1 MGKNMFLFK
10 FFSSFTILVLLLFG
24 SPAFS
29 DSIDPVVDAIR
40 AGSSS
45 DLAEYFESSISLN
58 IDGQQGDYSK
68 SQAEIVLKDFFK
80 KNPPLGFSIVFKSE
94 TNSSLSSYIGEYKSA
109 QNQFRVLIKISQQ
122 GGNSRIYSLEFVE
135 D

>member
-94 TNSSLSSYIGEYKSA
+94 TNSSLSSYIGEYKSS

-122 GGNSRIYSLEFVE
+122 GANSRIYSLEFVE

>member
-1 MGKNMFLFK
+1 MVKNMFLFK

-94 TNSSLSSYIGEYKSA
+94 TNSSLSSYIGEYKSS

-122 GGNSRIYSLEFVE
+122 GANSRIYSLEFVE

>member
-40 AGSSS
+40 DGSSS

-94 TNSSLSSYIGEYKSA
+94 TNSSLSSYIGEYKSS

-122 GGNSRIYSLEFVE
+122 GANSRIYSLEFVE

>member
-94 TNSSLSSYIGEYKSA
+94 TNSSLSSYIGEYKSS
-109 QNQFRVLIKISQQ
+109 QNLFRVLIKISQK
-122 GGNSRIYSLEFVE
+122 GANSRIYSLEFVE

>member
-1 MGKNMFLFK
+1 MFLFK

-24 SPAFS
+24 SSAFS

-80 KNPPLGFSIVFKSE
+80 KNPPLGFGIVFKSE

-109 QNQFRVLIKISQQ
+109 QYQFRVLIKISKQ
-122 GGNSRIYSLEFVE
+122 GANSRIYSLEFVE

>member
-1 MGKNMFLFK
+1 MFLFK

-94 TNSSLSSYIGEYKSA
+94 TNSSLSSYIGEYKSS

-122 GGNSRIYSLEFVE
+122 GANSRIYSLEFVE

>member
-1 MGKNMFLFK
+1 
-10 FFSSFTILVLLLFG
+10 VLLLFG

-40 AGSSS
+40 VGSSS

-68 SQAEIVLKDFFK
+68 SQAEIVMKDFFK
-80 KNPPLGFSIVFKSE
+80 KNQPLGFSIVFKSE

-122 GGNSRIYSLEFVE
+122 GGNSKIYSLEFVE